1 MTRIESKEWKK
12 FKRDIKR
19 QRMLERRGV
28 RYDRIWI
35 PTAVTI
41 LLGLY
46 LGVIGTF
53 ETRPIHWMSQRRMTT
68 EAATQDEIL
77 IHRVTLDVTKI
88 AQVMTTPR

>member
-1 MTRIESKEWKK
+1 
-12 FKRDIKR
+12 
-19 QRMLERRGV
+19 MLARRGV

-53 ETRPIHWMSQRRMTT
+53 ETRPIHWVSQRRMTT
-68 EAATQDEIL
+68 EAATQEEIL
-77 IHRVTLDVTKI
+77 IHRVTLDATKI